1 MSRPAYIESSTGET
15 FPLETPLWRA
25 PSGKPLMI
33 TPLPGI
39 TRSEIDT
46 ATRSIW
52 RYRRALPLEITEPVS
67 MGEGMTPL
75 VPGRVP
81 SGPVEFKLEW
91 FSPTGSFKDRGAS
104 VMMSYLR
111 QVGVPGILEDSS
123 GNGGSAMAAYGAAAG
138 MRVRILTPAS
148 TQPAKLVQMR
158 ACGAEVQLVP
168 GPREESQYEAIR
180 QSEETF
186 YASHNWQAFFLQGT
200 KTLAYE
206 LWEDCGFQA
215 PDNIVIPVG
224 AGSNVLGCDIGFS
237 ELLRAGQIDRLPR
250 IFCAQPANCAPIHAA
265 FENDGVVGDIP
276 FHPTVAEGTA
286 IKSPVRMGEVLDAI
300 RRSGGGT
307 VAVPEE
313 DIITAVRGLSA
324 AGLYAEPTSA
334 TAAAATE
341 ALLASGRITPD
352 QRTIA
357 VLTGSGLKASAFMAE
372 TFGKVE

>member
-1 MSRPAYIESSTGET
+1 MSRPAYIEPSTGET

-81 SGPVEFKLEW
+81 SGAVEFKLEW

-123 GNGGSAMAAYGAAAG
+123 GNGGSAMAAYGAA
-138 MRVRILTPAS
+138 
-148 TQPAKLVQMR
+148 
-158 ACGAEVQLVP
+158 VQLVP

-307 VAVPEE
+307 VAVSEE
-313 DIITAVRGLSA
+313 DIIIAVRGLSA

-334 TAAAATE
+334 TAAAAAE